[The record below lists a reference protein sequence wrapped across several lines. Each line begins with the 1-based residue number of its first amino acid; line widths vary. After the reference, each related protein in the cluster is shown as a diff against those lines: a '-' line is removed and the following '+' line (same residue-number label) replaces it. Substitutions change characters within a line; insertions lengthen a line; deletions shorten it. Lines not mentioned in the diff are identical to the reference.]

1 MQQNSSLLPNNR
13 STSFLTMSTPT
24 LYTGKSITDAL
35 ATELLVIICEYL
47 PREDLINFRLA
58 NKVCAE
64 VTSKNL
70 VQDLHV
76 IFTEKSLSNL
86 LNISKQPNLSRNVR
100 SILYEPYTLRALC
113 ENEYVY
119 HIDKKLNLMR
129 PDAEE
134 EDEDLNKGWK
144 LYNQIRKRELYLNT
158 LNYDISVFA
167 QAVPKFSTLNTIVV
181 DDAGLPSDRVIN
193 SYNRKAHL
201 CKKMFSS
208 GSSGSYTAYKPGMSH
223 ELLLAASLAGAPLT
237 TFRATALPLAFF
249 NAMPM
254 RSDYVALSA
263 LQNVKHIDI
272 TINVNEEEWQA
283 GVNVVVPRL
292 AQFLSLASNLETL
305 RIDLG
310 NHKTRSMVP
319 IPLDVV
325 IGCTG
330 SFPKLRSLN
339 LRHFSCTE
347 VFFSEFL
354 QKHAERLEH
363 LALDTMT
370 MADTCPGWGSVFNTL
385 ETNLRLKSS
394 QFTGLWYEGQDD
406 DEDIACPIKLSASYP
421 GTLSSSLG
429 KVLQHRVVKKCMPVR
444 GIYMTM
450 EEIWEAAT
458 RESKKRGYET
468 PSDDDSDDSDDSGFY
483 DDDDDDDG
491 YFDDDDEEDDDDD
504 DSVEVSDDDEDSE
517 DSDDDEDDEGSVDDE
532 EDDSSDGGDEVSDDD
547 DDDDE
552 NSID

>member
-13 STSFLTMSTPT
+13 SISSLTMSTPT
-24 LYTGKSITDAL
+24 LYIGKSITDAL
-35 ATELLVIICEYL
+35 ATELLVIICEYF
-47 PREDLINFRLA
+47 PRKDLINFRLA
-58 NKVCAE
+58 NKVCAD
-64 VTSKNL
+64 VASNNL

-100 SILYEPYTLRALC
+100 SILYEPHTLRAIC
-113 ENEYVY
+113 ENEYIH
-119 HIDKKLNLMR
+119 HIDKKLNLMCCEEQ
-129 PDAEE
+129 EE
-134 EDEDLNKGWK
+134 EEDLNKGWK
-144 LYNQIRKRELYLNT
+144 LYNQIRKRELYMDT
-158 LNYDISVFA
+158 SSYDMAVFA
-167 QAVPKFSTLNTIVV
+167 QAIPKFSTLNKIVV
-181 DDAGLPSDRVIN
+181 DNAGFPSDRVID
-193 SYNRKAHL
+193 SYNSKAYL
-201 CKKMFSS
+201 CKEMFNS
-208 GSSGSYTAYKPGMSH
+208 GSNGSYTAYKPWMLH

-254 RSDYVALSA
+254 SSDYVALSV
-263 LQNVKHIDI
+263 LQHVKHIDI

-283 GVNVVVPRL
+283 GINVVVPRL
-292 AQFLSLASNLETL
+292 AKFLSLASNLETL

-310 NHKTRSMVP
+310 KHKNRVMVP
-319 IPLDVV
+319 IPLAAV

-339 LRHFSCTE
+339 LRHFSCTK

-354 QKHAERLEH
+354 QKHADRLEH

-385 ETNLRLKSS
+385 ETDLRLKSS
-394 QFTGLWYEGQDD
+394 HFTGLWYEGQDD
-406 DEDIACPIKLSASYP
+406 DKDTACPTKLSASYP

-429 KVLQHRVVKKCMPVR
+429 EVLQHRVVKKCMPAA

-450 EEIWEAAT
+450 EEIWEAAM
-458 RESKKRGYET
+458 RESKKRGYEI
-468 PSDDDSDDSDDSGFY
+468 PSDDDEDDSDDYGSY
-483 DDDDDDDG
+483 DD
-491 YFDDDDEEDDDDD
+491 DDDDEEDDDDD
-504 DSVEVSDDDEDSE
+504 DDDDDDSDEVSDDDEDDE
-517 DSDDDEDDEGSVDDE
+517 DSVDDEDD
-532 EDDSSDGGDEVSDDD
+532 DDSNDGDDD
-547 DDDDE
+547 DSDDE